1 MSLAQTQISVLH
13 SPIPNSFLKLQ
24 SRLGEKWQV
33 ERLFFVGYLA
43 RQVMLEE
50 SEHKQTFYHNLQS
63 KEMEKILGQSPK
75 VRVIDPLRKAG
86 VIEVNDTY
94 SVGRFSKGYRLSAG
108 YRQEVAK
115 GHFQMVPI
123 KGRAQLNRFDR
134 WRERR
139 HQAALT
145 RFPALGHQLSAADH
159 FTVDVD
165 GLEDF
170 LIDLELSGRWRG
182 TELTKGRYQYLTA
195 QAQSM
200 TSFFSGADRSAHFA
214 SGRIHTALTNTPRD
228 FRRYILPKNGDTLIE
243 IDLKAA
249 QLVFLCIAIRS
260 FLRIDGVLRDDPD
273 LHEKLIE
280 HTFPL
285 FERDYRTSAV
295 IYAFMSTVFHD
306 DIYTMFQD
314 DYLSGSYTI
323 LNKGQR
329 KLPPEEREAMKKRTF
344 REILFSPSPVRPR
357 DDKGPRFRAWCE
369 YSAVMDFIHWF
380 NESSTRNKRSSEL
393 AILLQGFEGSFFNGH
408 VGAEL
413 ERRLP
418 ECGFFI
424 VYDALFVPERY
435 ADEVIAICQSQANK
449 LYETDFTFTAE
460 PVG

>member
-1 MSLAQTQISVLH
+1 
-13 SPIPNSFLKLQ
+13 
-24 SRLGEKWQV
+24 
-33 ERLFFVGYLA
+33 
-43 RQVMLEE
+43 
-50 SEHKQTFYHNLQS
+50 
-63 KEMEKILGQSPK
+63 
-75 VRVIDPLRKAG
+75 
-86 VIEVNDTY
+86 
-94 SVGRFSKGYRLSAG
+94 
-108 YRQEVAK
+108 
-115 GHFQMVPI
+115 
-123 KGRAQLNRFDR
+123 
-134 WRERR
+134 
-139 HQAALT
+139 
-145 RFPALGHQLSAADH
+145 
-159 FTVDVD
+159 
-165 GLEDF
+165 
-170 LIDLELSGRWRG
+170 
-182 TELTKGRYQYLTA
+182 
-195 QAQSM
+195 
-200 TSFFSGADRSAHFA
+200 
-214 SGRIHTALTNTPRD
+214 
-228 FRRYILPKNGDTLIE
+228 
-243 IDLKAA
+243 
-249 QLVFLCIAIRS
+249 
-260 FLRIDGVLRDDPD
+260 
-273 LHEKLIE
+273 
-280 HTFPL
+280 
-285 FERDYRTSAV
+285 
-295 IYAFMSTVFHD
+295 MSTVFHD